1 MSSRTGS
8 GNSSGA
14 GPKASLPYQVV
25 PFLVAVIRDDLRG
38 VRGVAHR
45 TKVVMGLSGGLEQY
59 PFTHWC

>member
-8 GNSSGA
+8 GNCPRA

-25 PFLVAVIRDDLRG
+25 AFLVAVIRGDLRS
-38 VRGVAHR
+38 VRGVTYR